1 VHRERARHGVAPLND
16 HPRGALGDP
25 DEDTSEQLLNR
36 IQDGR
41 TSAVDGGGATAGVY
55 SHAEELKKHGSI
67 EMYKLGKKLGKR
79 VVADANTIYNYH
91 MNLSVFSLVPDFWG
105 IGQLFSMMPVNQ
117 LNEKPTLKGTL
128 LDLTCDSDG
137 KIEKFIGDGET
148 LPLHP
153 LDPNLGGYYVAVLL
167 SGTYHRRPLP
177 ASTTCSVAQPSF
189 VSIVAL
195 PKMAASRL
203 NALNWAQ
210 LRMRSSIGTMRYN
223 VEEDI
228 VTDSPSSRRERCAGV
243 EHGAGVQPLMAK
255 GLTTMPYLNEYKAP
269 KTIT

>member
-1 VHRERARHGVAPLND
+1 M
-16 HPRGALGDP
+16 
-25 DEDTSEQLLNR
+25 
-36 IQDGR
+36 
-41 TSAVDGGGATAGVY
+41 GGGATAGVY

-91 MNLSVFSLVPDFWG
+91 MKLSVFSLVPDFWG
-105 IGQLFSMMPVNQ
+105 IGQLFSMMPVSR

-137 KIEKFIGDGET
+137 KIEKFIGGGT
-148 LPLHP
+148 RSTRTSVATTWPYSS
-153 LDPNLGGYYVAVLL
+153 LGR
-167 SGTYHRRPLP
+167 TRRPLP
-177 ASTTCSVAQPSF
+177 ASRTCSVAQPSF

-195 PKMAASRL
+195 QKMAASRL
-203 NALNWAQ
+203 NALTWAQ

-228 VTDSPSSRRERCAGV
+228 VTDSPSSRRERCVGV

-255 GLTTMPYLNEYKAP
+255 GLTTMPAP
-269 KTIT
+269 CSFVL